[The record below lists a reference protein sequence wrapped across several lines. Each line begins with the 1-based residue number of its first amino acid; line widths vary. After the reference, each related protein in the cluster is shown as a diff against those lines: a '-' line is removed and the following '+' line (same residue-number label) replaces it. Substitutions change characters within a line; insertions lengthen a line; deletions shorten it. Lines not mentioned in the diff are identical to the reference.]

1 MSRTIPLRHASPAN
15 RASSPHINRP
25 SNPTPYVGVPPFLRP
40 PPTPPAPFMESV
52 KRRLVWIAEILCLKR
67 LEIHVVSALQVWQ
80 WSFGYISN
88 NFSQLGYG

>member
-15 RASSPHINRP
+15 RASSPHINHINRP
-25 SNPTPYVGVPPFLRP
+25 SNPTPHMGVPPFLRP
-40 PPTPPAPFMESV
+40 PPPPPPAPFMESE

-80 WSFGYISN
+80 WSFGYI
-88 NFSQLGYG
+88 